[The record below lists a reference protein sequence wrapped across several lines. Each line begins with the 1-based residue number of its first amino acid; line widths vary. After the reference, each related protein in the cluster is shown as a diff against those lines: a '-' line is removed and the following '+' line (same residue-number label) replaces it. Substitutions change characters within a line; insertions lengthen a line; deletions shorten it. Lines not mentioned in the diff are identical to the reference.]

1 MYNIDMT
8 NQKVVKIYSTPSC
21 VWCKAAKDFF
31 REKGVTYQEFNV
43 ASDAASR
50 EYMFKRTGQM
60 GVPVIEIGNDVVIG
74 FDQEKIANL
83 LAIDS

>member
-1 MYNIDMT
+1 MT
-8 NQKVVKIYSTPSC
+8 NTKIVKIYSTPTC

-31 REKGVTYQEFNV
+31 AEKGIVYEEHNV
-43 ASDAASR
+43 ASDATAR

-74 FDQEKIANL
+74 FDEDKITEL
-83 LAIDS
+83 MGL

>member
-1 MYNIDMT
+1 MT
-8 NQKVVKIYSTPSC
+8 NQKVVKVYSTPTC

-31 REKGVTYQEFNV
+31 TEKGVTYEEHNV
-43 ASDAASR
+43 ASDAAMR

-74 FDQEKIANL
+74 FDEEKIAEL
-83 LAIDS
+83 LGV